1 MTGTKQEN
9 TMPASSVYQSIRRF
23 FVKAPFAHQ
32 QDLTGKTVIVTG
44 CAPGSIGFET
54 ARTLADWG
62 ATVIVTTRSTVEK
75 TVQALRAVTTG
86 GAVDGHTLDLAS
98 ADSVAAFVAWFEKKY
113 AGQLDILVNNAG
125 IHLDLLSQWKA
136 PQLTADGFEIQWRT
150 NYLGTM
156 HLTHLL
162 LPLLQA
168 SGKKTGDARIVNVV
182 SQLHSKGFN
191 AGLSGSYPYNSWTAY
206 GMSKLALVHATFELQ
221 RRYAATDHVQAYCLH
236 PGAVFTNIADKG
248 LAGNGWLQAVRH
260 AMSPVE
266 RFSLLTP
273 EEGAQTSIHCASH
286 PDAAGGQYYQ
296 QCRPRAA
303 SADSADTAVAAQ
315 LWDKT
320 ISWIGSLD
328 S

>member
-1 MTGTKQEN
+1 ME
-9 TMPASSVYQSIRRF
+9 
-23 FVKAPFAHQ
+23 
-32 QDLTGKTVIVTG
+32 
-44 CAPGSIGFET
+44 
-54 ARTLADWG
+54 
-62 ATVIVTTRSTVEK
+62 
-75 TVQALRAVTTG
+75 
-86 GAVDGHTLDLAS
+86 
-98 ADSVAAFVAWFEKKY
+98 
-113 AGQLDILVNNAG
+113 
-125 IHLDLLSQWKA
+125 A
-136 PQLTADGFEIQWRT
+136 PQLTADGFEIQWRI

-168 SGKKTGDARIVNVV
+168 SVNKTGDARIVNVV

-191 AGLSGSYPYNSWTAY
+191 AGLSGSYTYNSWTAY

-221 RRYAATDHVQAYCLH
+221 RRYGGTDHVQAYCLH

-260 AMSPVE
+260 ALSPVE

-296 QCRPRAA
+296 QCRPRA
-303 SADSADTAVAAQ
+303 SSVDSCDATVAGR

-328 S
+328 G